1 MEESNGAL
9 NANDAFRQTLREY
22 WGYPDFRGIQ
32 RDIIESISQGKD
44 TLGLMPTGGG
54 KSITFQVPALVM
66 PGVCV
71 VITPLIAL
79 MKDQVDHLRQKGIQ
93 AAAIYSG
100 MSRREII
107 TTLENCIFGGI
118 KLLYVSPERLF
129 SDIFK
134 VKFKHM
140 DVSFVTVDEAHCIS
154 QWGYDFR
161 PSYLS
166 IAEIRQLKPD
176 TAILALTATA
186 TPKVIDDIQ
195 ERLGFKQ
202 KNVFRMSFERS
213 NLAYIVRETMDKYT
227 ELIHILNA
235 VSGSAIVYVRSR
247 KHASDMAQ
255 FLTSENISATFYHA
269 GLEPAIKNQRQ
280 NSGQQNEVRVIV
292 ATNAFGMGIDKPDV
306 RLVLH
311 IDCPDSIEAY
321 FQEAGRAGRDGK
333 KAYAVLLWN
342 KGDRKKLNKRVAE
355 NFPEKD
361 YIKEV
366 YEDLAYYY
374 QIGVGSGAGYSF
386 VFEIDKFSRTFK
398 HFPVQTHSALQILER
413 AGYIHYEMEPEA
425 RARVMFKLGR
435 NDLYRLDESSKFED
449 AVITALLRTY
459 GGLFSNY
466 VYVDEGLV
474 AQEAGLTTQ
483 QVYVI
488 LKNLAQRNI
497 IYFIPQ
503 RKTPFI
509 TYLQDRIDG
518 ENVVLSKEIYEE
530 RKEQYVK
537 RINAMQAY
545 ASNNEVCR
553 SRQLLIY
560 FGEKRHKD
568 CEQCDV
574 CLDHESPEPS
584 NEQTKNAREAIL
596 NLLKDGERHHIT
608 ELHKL
613 NLPNKGL
620 DVALEYLIHEE
631 EINID
636 GSFIFL

>member
-269 GLEPAIKNQRQ
+269 GLEPSIKNQRQ
-280 NSGQQNEVRVIV
+280 NSWQQNEVRVIV

-466 VYVDEGLV
+466 VYIDEGLV

-530 RKEQYVK
+530 RKEQFVK

>member
-269 GLEPAIKNQRQ
+269 GLEPSIKNQRQ
-280 NSGQQNEVRVIV
+280 NSLQQNEVRVIV

-398 HFPVQTHSALQILER
+398 PFPVQTHSALQILER

-449 AVITALLRTY
+449 AMITALLRTY

-466 VYVDEGLV
+466 VYIDEGLV

-530 RKEQYVK
+530 RKEQFVK

>member
-1 MEESNGAL
+1 MEESNGVL

-280 NSGQQNEVRVIV
+280 NSWQQNEVRVIV

-518 ENVVLSKEIYEE
+518 EKVVLSKEIYEE